1 MILLAPFST
10 DVAFCAVFFMT
21 NGREE
26 FTMEAFKFN
35 LMAHLK
41 KLKALACQE
50 NTNQGETTLTFS
62 RRLLYV
68 LPITILF
75 R

>member
-10 DVAFCAVFFMT
+10 DVAFCALFFMT

-26 FTMEAFKFN
+26 FTMEAFQFN

-41 KLKALACQE
+41 KMKVLSCQE
-50 NTNQGETTLTFS
+50 NTNQGETTIFQEDYCRS
-62 RRLLYV
+62 DY
-68 LPITILF
+68 
-75 R
+75 